1 MSNSIVIPSMAR
13 LIAESKNSVIAGK
26 EDDATLAF
34 LGFVLRDE
42 EFGVDLHMVKQ
53 IVIPPPV
60 TWVPRVQPHILGVIS
75 IRGNVVTLVDARRL
89 MGFEE
94 SDRPNSARVLLVDVR
109 DERIG
114 LLVDKITQVRRV
126 PVQAFE
132 ESPDLDSGSMTDHV
146 VGIIRPDKHTQV
158 TIIDLKEILLEA
170 IR

>member
-1 MSNSIVIPSMAR
+1 MSNSIVVPNMAR
-13 LIAESKNSVIAGK
+13 LITESKNSVIAGK
-26 EDDATLAF
+26 EDDTMLVF

-42 EFGVDLHMVKQ
+42 EFGVDLHLVKQ

-75 IRGNVVTLVDARRL
+75 IRGNVVTLVDTRRL
-89 MGFEE
+89 MGFEV
-94 SDRPNSARVLLVDVR
+94 SDRPKSARVLLVDVR

-114 LLVDKITQVRRV
+114 LLVDEITQVRRV

-132 ESPDLDSGSMTDHV
+132 ESPDLDEGSMTDHV
-146 VGIIRPDKHTQV
+146 VGIIRPDKQTQV

-170 IR
+170 MR

>member
-1 MSNSIVIPSMAR
+1 MSNSIVVPNISK
-13 LIAESKNSVIAGK
+13 LSTESKNSVIAGK
-26 EDDATLAF
+26 EDDAMLVF

-42 EFGVDLHMVKQ
+42 EFGVDLHLVKQ

-75 IRGNVVTLVDARRL
+75 IRGNVVTLVDTRRL
-89 MGFEE
+89 MGFEV
-94 SDRPNSARVLLVDVR
+94 SDRDNSARVLLVDVR

-114 LLVDKITQVRRV
+114 LLVDAVTHVRRV

-132 ESPDLDSGSMTDHV
+132 ESPDLDDGFMTDHV

-170 IR
+170 MR